1 MVFVKFVQCP
11 MLHLISSLQFGLKKF
26 DSPYFPFGFL
36 LPTLTHFYF
45 AATVIFNM
53 KKLNIFASKRS
64 SREIPSPTT
73 ASTPSAPTDTLH
85 RIVNAKE
92 EVSQKHSVWKLLK
105 KSYLNFWHLA
115 CSTKFCPIENDLSGN
130 TVWPQASGFQKL
142 AKMNHFWHF

>member
-11 MLHLISSLQFGLKKF
+11 MLHLISSLQFGLKKI

-92 EVSQKHSVWKLLK
+92 EVSQKCTFKLLM
-105 KSYLNFWHLA
+105 STIQPILAPYLLILV
-115 CSTKFCPIENDLSGN
+115 TMD
-130 TVWPQASGFQKL
+130 
-142 AKMNHFWHF
+142 